1 MPKPGSARGYAAN
14 AFVTPLV
21 LMLTGGG
28 RSLEDL
34 RTLKNDTALN
44 QVLKQDVLPS
54 TDAVGDWLR
63 RTGTGTGLDGLDR
76 INRRAVATRIR
87 QIGIKAHTLDGDASQ
102 IVAEKEAAHFT
113 YKGEQGYMPMIGH
126 LAEAGVVIH
135 DEFRE
140 GNIAPA
146 TQNLEF
152 IQACEARLPK
162 GHRIAHVRLDSA
174 GYQADVFNYCEDT
187 GKTFAIGGR
196 LDAPTLQAIAEI
208 PEASWKTYADCAV
221 AETVHSM
228 NDTRKSFRLIVV
240 KYPRQAEL
248 FDDAPKYH
256 VIASNRVESAAD
268 TLIWYRQRGEVS
280 ENGIKELKIGFGMER
295 MPCGQFAANAA
306 FFRIGVIAHRIH
318 LSVNIVLAHRR
329 GAGGFECR
337 CDGKQTIQ
345 CSPLSDL
352 GSQELHEFFHLGHLL
367 RRDCSDLRHQALFN
381 CSIHHHPP
389 RLRRA
394 QHAAA
399 ACIVFP
405 FNPLRP
411 RCAIWCILLTQFKK
425 CKASRSASFRVVE
438 SLRHFLG
445 HPDTELTG
453 LWPTGPTP
461 TNPLPLLIP

>member
-1 MPKPGSARGYAAN
+1 MKRRAQTVLPFRVEATEEQLTANAGLALFGEFLRGLGLHRWLASEMPKPGSARGYAAN

-21 LMLTGGG
+21 LMLTCGG

-34 RTLKNDTALN
+34 RTLKNDTALK
-44 QVLKQDVLPS
+44 QVLQQDALPS

-63 RTGTGTGLDGLDR
+63 RTGVGAGLDGLDR

-87 QIGIKAHTLDGDASQ
+87 QIGIQAHTLDGDASQ
-102 IVAEKEAAHFT
+102 IVAEKEAAQYT
-113 YKGEQGYMPMIGH
+113 YKSEQGYMPMIGH

-152 IQACEARLPK
+152 LKACETRLPK

-221 AETVHSM
+221 TETVHSM
-228 NDTRKSFRLIVV
+228 GETKKAFRLIVV
-240 KYPRQAEL
+240 KYKRQADL
-248 FDDAPKYH
+248 FDDSPKYH

-268 TLIWYRQRGEVS
+268 TLIWYRQRGEMS

-295 MPCGQFAANAA
+295 MPCGQLAANAA
-306 FFRIGVIAHRIH
+306 FFRIGV
-318 LSVNIVLAHRR
+318 LAHNLFVLFKHSALAEGWQRHR
-329 GAGGFECR
+329 VATVRWRLFHLPGKLVRHAGGWVLKIAR
-337 CDGKQTIQ
+337 
-345 CSPLSDL
+345 
-352 GSQELHEFFHLGHLL
+352 
-367 RRDCSDLRHQALFN
+367 
-381 CSIHHHPP
+381 
-389 RLRRA
+389 
-394 QHAAA
+394 
-399 ACIVFP
+399 
-405 FNPLRP
+405 
-411 RCAIWCILLTQFKK
+411 
-425 CKASRSASFRVVE
+425 E
-438 SLRHFLG
+438 SL
-445 HPDTELTG
+445 ELFHG
-453 LWPTGPTP
+453 IRARSLACAVANRGP
-461 TNPLPLLIP
+461 